1 VGLFVFGMVGNP
13 TLSLRDKGG
22 ATWARCGSATKVG
35 NRSERNREMSE
46 SAKEPKT
53 TTLELKI
60 CERCGGLWLRPSA
73 SRWIYCGTCKQ
84 KISELPKATAN
95 VGRKRRGA
103 IVGDRGVGGAGNVV
117 VRTERVQ

>member
-1 VGLFVFGMVGNP
+1 
-13 TLSLRDKGG
+13 
-22 ATWARCGSATKVG
+22 
-35 NRSERNREMSE
+35 MSE
-46 SAKEPKT
+46 SAKEQKT

-84 KISELPKATAN
+84 KVSELPKPTAD
-95 VGRKRRGA
+95 VGRKKRQGM
-103 IVGDRGVGGAGNVV
+103 VGNFGDAVAAKVL